1 MLKAAGEE
9 GEAGE
14 VVEVQEDAANPNLVM
29 TKTTLIHAHAKM
41 VKHIQAG
48 IMISFHEFRETNFFK
63 FLEKLN

>member
-1 MLKAAGEE
+1 MVEAADEE
-9 GEAGE
+9 A
-14 VVEVQEDAANPNLVM
+14 VEVLVEANPNLVM